1 MGVFNFAD
9 DHADNLSGN
18 AVIKVF
24 GIGGGG
30 GNAVDHM
37 VRSGLK
43 GVHFICANTD
53 MQALKKMNAPTS
65 DTGIVTNGMTVARQL
80 RKNRKITPTTSAK
93 ASSMV

>member
-1 MGVFNFAD
+1 MSIFQMAD
-9 DHADNLSGN
+9 DHADNFSGN

-43 GVHFICANTD
+43 GVQFICANTD
-53 MQALKKMNAPTS
+53 MQALKKMNAQTLLQLGAEL
-65 DTGIVTNGMTVARQL
+65 TRGLGAGAR
-80 RKNRKITPTTSAK
+80 
-93 ASSMV
+93 